1 MECLHVSRGIWLP
14 QAVHTLR
21 FPSPFPFPFPLPL
34 PPAPPPAP
42 PLLAL
47 ALCSPSLSSTWLAYP
62 SRHGIPARQ
71 DRPARSQLQRSK
83 EKLIVPLRPLIERA
97 CASLEGSDHA
107 EQVDSSAPA
116 WECSDFA
123 RSCTG
128 SDAH

>member
-21 FPSPFPFPFPLPL
+21 FPSPSPSPCPSPSRSPSCSRPLLTLSLEHMARVSLPL
-34 PPAPPPAP
+34 PMG
-42 PLLAL
+42 
-47 ALCSPSLSSTWLAYP
+47 SP
-62 SRHGIPARQ
+62 HGKIVPT
-71 DRPARSQLQRSK
+71 ARSQLQRSK

-97 CASLEGSDHA
+97 CASLEGSAHA
-107 EQVDSSAPA
+107 VQVDSSAPA